1 MFKIIMLSSLLACAS
16 SSLFSQKKV
25 AYQLFQENG
34 KRVNYKKLQKKA
46 VKADIILFGEHH
58 NNPICHWLQLELIQD
73 AEIGAIGMEM
83 FERDDQASINQ
94 YLKSEITEPT
104 FAKKARF
111 WSNYETDYKPIVEY
125 AKSKQLPVIAT
136 NIPRRYASMV
146 FKGGFEVLDTLSD
159 EEKVWVAPIPI
170 QYDKNLPGYQKMLE
184 MMPGGH
190 GGENFPKAQAIKDAT
205 MAYSILE
212 QWKKGQLFIHINGS
226 YHSDNFEGILWYL
239 RQAKPDLNYLTIT
252 TVEQEQ
258 LKKLADE
265 NKGVANF
272 MLCVPSTMTKTY

>member
-184 MMPGGH
+184 MMPEGH